1 MVAAHDHAEQASR
14 KRAADAELHQICRMG
29 RPHRPG
35 DAVLFHSWTF
45 RYFRDRK
52 MNPAD
57 RA

>member
-1 MVAAHDHAEQASR
+1 MTMPNRLAANAPRTQSSTKSAEWA
-14 KRAADAELHQICRMG
+14 G
-29 RPHRPG
+29 RHRPG